1 MRWMETIRVRLTDT
15 DRAGII
21 HDLSRQL
28 SNLAPRD
35 GLEETRLYSHAQ
47 VQTDLSI
54 SLCWDTPDVQVEG
67 SLLGRQLAAGLRG
80 AGFINHSVWR
90 EEVCK

>member
-15 DRAGII
+15 DRASII

-35 GLEETRLYSHAQ
+35 GLEETRLYSDPQ
-47 VQTDLSI
+47 IQTDFSI
-54 SLCWDTPDVQVEG
+54 SFHRHDHRSRAAWSYGAMTTAAVMFDTSIG
-67 SLLGRQLAAGLRG
+67 HHLGALPP
-80 AGFINHSVWR
+80 
-90 EEVCK
+90 